1 MGVIAAAAA
10 MLIEV
15 PAKAGA
21 LSAQLDVTDGPMP
34 SQLPEG
40 FTDAAGMQAEYAEAL
55 DAWPFEHPDGPV
67 AARSVS
73 IIDDEDGYWEVGSG
87 TARMHSEWAGA
98 TAAAAYFS
106 FGEGDMGT
114 SQKHLAALVSAYQS
128 PIVRAVTDDPENI
141 YLRMVVEPAQLRNDF
156 GPLVDFYDL
165 A

>member
-21 LSAQLDVTDGPMP
+21 LSAQLDATDDPMS

-40 FTDAAGMQAEYAEAL
+40 FTDAAGMQAEYVEAL
-55 DAWPFEHPDGPV
+55 DGWPFEHPGGPV
-67 AARSVS
+67 AARSLS
-73 IIDDEDGYWEVGSG
+73 IVDDEDGLWEVGSG

-98 TAAAAYFS
+98 TAAAAYLAFVD
-106 FGEGDMGT
+106 GDEA
-114 SQKHLAALVSAYQS
+114 SSRKHLAALVSAYQS
-128 PIVRAVTDDPENI
+128 PVVRAVTDDPENI
-141 YLRMVVEPAQLRNDF
+141 YLRMVVEPAQLRDDF
-156 GPLVDFYDL
+156 GPLVEFYDL